1 MPTLK
6 SPKEC
11 GDIAEKVIADYVRTC
26 GAYGNPV
33 AIAKVIEMLISK
45 AAIGIA
51 MVGAEPVAQQIL
63 DRTKHSVKRYAEV
76 NLRSAN

>member
-6 SPKEC
+6 STNEC
-11 GDIAEKVIADYVRTC
+11 DDIAEKVIADYVRAC

-33 AIAKVIEMLISK
+33 AIAKVIELLISK

-51 MVGAEPVAQQIL
+51 MVGSEPTAQRIL
-63 DRTKHSVKRYAEV
+63 DRTKRTTAMFAEV

>member
-6 SPKEC
+6 TPSEC
-11 GDIAEKVIADYVRTC
+11 GDLAEKVIADYVRAC
-26 GAYGNPV
+26 GAYGNP
-33 AIAKVIEMLISK
+33 AALANVIEMLISK

-51 MVGAEPVAQQIL
+51 MVGSEPLAQQIL
-63 DRTKHSVKRYAEV
+63 DRTKRNTARFAEI

>member
-6 SPKEC
+6 TQSEC
-11 GDIAEKVIADYVRTC
+11 SDLAEKVIADYVRAC
-26 GAYGNPV
+26 GAHGNP
-33 AIAKVIEMLISK
+33 AALANVIEMLISK

-51 MVGAEPVAQQIL
+51 MVGSAPTAQRIL
-63 DRTKHSVKRYAEV
+63 DRTKRTTAMFAEV

>member
-6 SPKEC
+6 SPNEC
-11 GDIAEKVIADYVRTC
+11 DDIAEKVIADYVRAC

-33 AIAKVIEMLISK
+33 AIAKVIELLISK

-51 MVGAEPVAQQIL
+51 MVGSEPTAQQIL
-63 DRTKHSVKRYAEV
+63 DRTKRTTAMFAEV